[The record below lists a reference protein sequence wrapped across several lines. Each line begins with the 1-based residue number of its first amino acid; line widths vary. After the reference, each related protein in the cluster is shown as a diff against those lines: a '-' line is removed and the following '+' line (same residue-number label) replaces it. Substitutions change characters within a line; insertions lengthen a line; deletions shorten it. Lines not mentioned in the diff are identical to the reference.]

1 MSRKR
6 VLNLYKDNESID
18 STKYREMI
26 DPKVSHLEAVKRIFR
41 YIKGTQYLGLWY
53 PKDTRVNV
61 LVYANSDHVGDVVD
75 RKRTSGIC
83 TFVGSYLTS
92 WFSKNQASHA
102 NSITESDYVAAKK
115 DCQQALWMKQ
125 AFVDYNITLNE
136 FILRG
141 FVKSEIWDNVK
152 EPLSPRLNKDEYSI
166 CCENTTH
173 MMNALKETRME
184 SREML
189 MSIHHSLKMNL
200 DIISKMNR
208 KLEEEKVIPDGTTSV
223 ESTGSGNINMSKVVK
238 TTDTC
243 INAGIAIENFCM
255 ASNNM
260 NDPSPNVSLGLG
272 SNDTRTR
279 DTYVTDGK
287 HETESSNPKLTGS
300 NKVHVSVLNNDEKV
314 VGADVAIPVAVVDE
328 ISEKFANTLYGYFIG
343 ERLAFP
349 TVEAYVKNAWAKY
362 GFERAIFRNGFFFFK
377 FSSHEVEKGEDYKGT
392 GVVKIHNVPVVAF
405 SKTGLILV
413 ELFSECVV
421 MESIG
426 VAIPLPK
433 GEGHYLETLDVEDEW
448 WPSRCFH
455 SVGCIE
461 LGEMENNVD
470 RSKHDALNKLDGVAE
485 GLLERIRRSRALR
498 ASESDVN
505 PKPLKSILKRSIQSP
520 IAKDNNGVRKVS
532 MNPTTMVWE
541 VETDYASPIRNADE
555 SGFQPSLTSE
565 RVGSTHTNAHENV
578 VTADKGV
585 SNATGLAD
593 SSSKLQG
600 GPNANEPMAD
610 ANIVGVD
617 ASDTNSLTNATKQ
630 AAGPKVNTSFASVI
644 KSNQNKV
651 VQITEL
657 RNEEH
662 VEGAAVTIPLSAIE
676 EVSSRFANTLYGY
689 FVGKRLAFRLVE
701 NYVQNVWAK
710 FGIKRIQLH
719 GDFFLFQFETKEGMD
734 RVLENGPWLIRMV
747 PLILNVWSPDSD
759 LHKAKIKKVPVWV
772 KLHHVPIVAYSEMGL
787 SLITTQIGKP
797 IRLDAYTSNM
807 CLQSWGRSAYARA
820 LIEVSAEDAPKEE
833 LVIAIP
839 LGKDKEKCPKRL
851 KEVTTTVVT
860 NVEVNHS
867 KDVADD
873 GFEVVKKK
881 KKHQKQVDG
890 VVLNKPSLTLH
901 YRHVDRGNSTKQSG
915 SYVASTSKEGGKSAA
930 TSTQSKNVRLKNS
943 FSALND
949 DEDNEWKDN
958 TTWQHSQQVLDVLN
972 ESDSEV
978 DEWLFKLWLEVNVAL
993 QLHSIVLIGFLGI
1006 YFLPGFGFPFTK
1018 KKVKKANSDPSS
1030 GKGSGQD
1037 AGFINKK
1044 KGGNKAANKKHIQ
1057 GIRFSKPKSNFMY
1070 RPVSK
1075 PITTKEIASKT
1086 NTNAPS
1092 FNEDVNG
1099 ADLQPNAPPKLR
1111 SNIKKLIDEDKVLD
1125 INTNNEIDGVVEPLN
1140 SMPKPNEGSTS
1151 TNIVPADVND
1161 SYKGNLWEQFL
1172 KSREASKSR
1181 HKSPM
1186 SGTNESDEDEVFM
1199 PGVISGGGFLDDMED
1214 DLDFYN
1220 GYEAQVYDLSEKE
1233 QAFCDQYDIRLNSR
1247 CRK

>member
-1 MSRKR
+1 
-6 VLNLYKDNESID
+6 
-18 STKYREMI
+18 
-26 DPKVSHLEAVKRIFR
+26 
-41 YIKGTQYLGLWY
+41 
-53 PKDTRVNV
+53 
-61 LVYANSDHVGDVVD
+61 
-75 RKRTSGIC
+75 
-83 TFVGSYLTS
+83 
-92 WFSKNQASHA
+92 
-102 NSITESDYVAAKK
+102 
-115 DCQQALWMKQ
+115 
-125 AFVDYNITLNE
+125 
-136 FILRG
+136 
-141 FVKSEIWDNVK
+141 
-152 EPLSPRLNKDEYSI
+152 
-166 CCENTTH
+166 
-173 MMNALKETRME
+173 
-184 SREML
+184 
-189 MSIHHSLKMNL
+189 
-200 DIISKMNR
+200 
-208 KLEEEKVIPDGTTSV
+208 
-223 ESTGSGNINMSKVVK
+223 
-238 TTDTC
+238 
-243 INAGIAIENFCM
+243 
-255 ASNNM
+255 
-260 NDPSPNVSLGLG
+260 
-272 SNDTRTR
+272 
-279 DTYVTDGK
+279 
-287 HETESSNPKLTGS
+287 
-300 NKVHVSVLNNDEKV
+300 
-314 VGADVAIPVAVVDE
+314 
-328 ISEKFANTLYGYFIG
+328 
-343 ERLAFP
+343 
-349 TVEAYVKNAWAKY
+349 
-362 GFERAIFRNGFFFFK
+362 
-377 FSSHEVEKGEDYKGT
+377 
-392 GVVKIHNVPVVAF
+392 
-405 SKTGLILV
+405 
-413 ELFSECVV
+413 
-421 MESIG
+421 
-426 VAIPLPK
+426 
-433 GEGHYLETLDVEDEW
+433 
-448 WPSRCFH
+448 
-455 SVGCIE
+455 
-461 LGEMENNVD
+461 MENNVD

-541 VETDYASPIRNADE
+541 VETDYASPIHNADE

-593 SSSKLQG
+593 SSSKQQG

-610 ANIVGVD
+610 ANIVGASMD

-662 VEGAAVTIPLSAIE
+662 VEGAAVTIPIE

-772 KLHHVPIVAYSEMGL
+772 KLHHVPIVAYSEVGL

-839 LGKDKEKCPKRL
+839 LGKDKGHSLATIRIEYEWTPPRCSTCLIFDHTEEKCPKRP

-881 KKHQKQVDG
+881 RNKKKKHQKQVDG

-901 YRHVDRGNSTKQSG
+901 YRRVDRGNSTKQSG

-930 TSTQSKNVRLKNS
+930 TSTQSKNVRLENS

-978 DEWLFKLWLEVNVAL
+978 DEVITL
-993 QLHSIVLIGFLGI
+993 
-1006 YFLPGFGFPFTK
+1006 
-1018 KKVKKANSDPSS
+1018 D
-1030 GKGSGQD
+1030 D
-1037 AGFINKK
+1037 R
-1044 KGGNKAANKKHIQ
+1044 GGNL
-1057 GIRFSKPKSNFMY
+1057 
-1070 RPVSK
+1070 
-1075 PITTKEIASKT
+1075 KT
-1086 NTNAPS
+1086 
-1092 FNEDVNG
+1092 F
-1099 ADLQPNAPPKLR
+1099 
-1111 SNIKKLIDEDKVLD
+1111 
-1125 INTNNEIDGVVEPLN
+1125 
-1140 SMPKPNEGSTS
+1140 
-1151 TNIVPADVND
+1151 
-1161 SYKGNLWEQFL
+1161 
-1172 KSREASKSR
+1172 
-1181 HKSPM
+1181 
-1186 SGTNESDEDEVFM
+1186 
-1199 PGVISGGGFLDDMED
+1199 
-1214 DLDFYN
+1214 
-1220 GYEAQVYDLSEKE
+1220 
-1233 QAFCDQYDIRLNSR
+1233 
-1247 CRK
+1247 